1 MYNLVLSRD
10 VVVHVSCTTGLVFLR
25 STVVTL
31 SFLGGP
37 YILTVDTTSYNI
49 FYLDLETVELFPTLE
64 ILKR

>member
-10 VVVHVSCTTGLVFLR
+10 VVVHVSCTAELVFLR

-31 SFLGGP
+31 LFLGGL

-64 ILKR
+64 ILKC